1 MRKFI
6 FLFGIL
12 IIQECNAQNGISAG
26 INFHV
31 ERISWSSGAGYSYN
45 DGSYNPLNTK
55 VSFEGIYNT
64 ELVAFGTGISFFN
77 EEYSKRQFYNTD
89 LYPIVYKSKNIG
101 ILLNVHL
108 NFSRKKNSF
117 FFAFNNEF
125 VISTFAQRIFNSS
138 PGIETKILELES
150 ATYNRWV
157 ASFGIGYKLNV
168 GGKVYLKAL
177 PYYSVNGSKEAILSE
192 EPGFYKLGG
201 SLGLFRVF

>member
-64 ELVAFGTGISFFN
+64 ELVAFGTGISF
-77 EEYSKRQFYNTD
+77 
-89 LYPIVYKSKNIG
+89 LMKNI
-101 ILLNVHL
+101 
-108 NFSRKKNSF
+108 
-117 FFAFNNEF
+117 
-125 VISTFAQRIFNSS
+125 
-138 PGIETKILELES
+138 P
-150 ATYNRWV
+150 
-157 ASFGIGYKLNV
+157 
-168 GGKVYLKAL
+168 
-177 PYYSVNGSKEAILSE
+177 SVNFIIQICIQSFISR
-192 EPGFYKLGG
+192 
-201 SLGLFRVF
+201 SI